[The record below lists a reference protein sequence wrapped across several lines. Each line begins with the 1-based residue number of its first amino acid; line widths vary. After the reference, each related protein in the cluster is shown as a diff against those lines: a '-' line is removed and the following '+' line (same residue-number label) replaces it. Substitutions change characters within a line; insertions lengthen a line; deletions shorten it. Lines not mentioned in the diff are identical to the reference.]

1 MSGKNE
7 KSTFLTE
14 SSNIDDQ
21 RINENGERRHTAKTD
36 EQSIRESSANDGEE
50 ETYSDNEMNNENPDD
65 DEDEDED
72 EDDDFNPDA
81 YPNPFLQQFSQM
93 ANSNIIKEEQE
104 DDIVQYEENL
114 RPLSALAPRVMHQ
127 DEAQVEVSSTPAFQC
142 LEEVDF
148 I

>member
-1 MSGKNE
+1 MANE
-7 KSTFLTE
+7 THHRDVNHTFAEMKS
-14 SSNIDDQ
+14 DD
-21 RINENGERRHTAKTD
+21 
-36 EQSIRESSANDGEE
+36 
-50 ETYSDNEMNNENPDD
+50 
-65 DEDEDED
+65 
-72 EDDDFNPDA
+72 
-81 YPNPFLQQFSQM
+81 PNPFLQQFSQM